1 EYWSVDAR
9 FTDPPSRKVFTAS
22 LALINNEKPELD
34 SKDDVDKILKD
45 LEGAE
50 FVVSA
55 VKKSVRRRSPAPPF
69 TTSTLQQ
76 EASKRLS
83 FQGRRTMKA
92 AQELYEGVDIK
103 DMGPTG
109 LITYMRTDSTR
120 ISDEARAAAYDYI
133 GKTYGEEYIPKT
145 PNKYKSRGSAQDG
158 HEAIRPS
165 HPELTPALVKGSL
178 TNDQYKLYKL
188 IWERFMASQM
198 AKCVMDNISVYINA
212 GSCTFKSSG
221 FSVKFDGF
229 TVLYEETGESEAAP
243 KNDLTAV
250 KKDDILRVR
259 ELNGNQHFTQP
270 PARYTEATLVKAFEE
285 TGIGRPSTYVP
296 TISTILNRNYVERDG
311 KSLKPTSLGEVTN
324 QLMSEHFDKIVD
336 VKFTANMED
345 DLDKVENGTMQWT
358 DTLRSFYAEFENE
371 LENAESDMEGKRV
384 KVPDEETDQVC
395 DECGKPMVIKIGR
408 YGKFMACT
416 GFPECRFTKPIMHE
430 TGADCPYCG
439 KKVLLKKSKRGKVYY
454 GCEDNPNCRF
464 MTWDIPTNEKCPT
477 CGSSLFQKGGKN
489 GKLIC
494 HKEGCGYSRDIKND

>member
-1 EYWSVDAR
+1 MREAA
-9 FTDPPSRKVFTAS
+9 PSSHRDSLLNSTAS
-22 LALINNEKPELD
+22 LCCMKRPERAR
-34 SKDDVDKILKD
+34 LK
-45 LEGAE
+45 
-50 FVVSA
+50 
-55 VKKSVRRRSPAPPF
+55 
-69 TTSTLQQ
+69 
-76 EASKRLS
+76 
-83 FQGRRTMKA
+83 
-92 AQELYEGVDIK
+92 EL
-103 DMGPTG
+103 
-109 LITYMRTDSTR
+109 L
-120 ISDEARAAAYDYI
+120 
-133 GKTYGEEYIPKT
+133 
-145 PNKYKSRGSAQDG
+145 
-158 HEAIRPS
+158 
-165 HPELTPALVKGSL
+165 PE
-178 TNDQYKLYKL
+178 
-188 IWERFMASQM
+188 
-198 AKCVMDNISVYINA
+198 
-212 GSCTFKSSG
+212 
-221 FSVKFDGF
+221 
-229 TVLYEETGESEAAP
+229 
-243 KNDLTAV
+243 
-250 KKDDILRVR
+250 
-259 ELNGNQHFTQP
+259 QHFTQP

-494 HKEGCGYSRDIKND
+494 HKEGCGYEKDLSNGG